1 MQEKEKT
8 DNFAFLIKQHN
19 IIIRMKDR
27 NTLKRNYNS
36 PLSYQT
42 EVAFEQ
48 ALLVATARL
57 IMTVD
62 ETETVNTA
70 ETDAPGGEMY
80 FEF

>member
-1 MQEKEKT
+1 
-8 DNFAFLIKQHN
+8 
-19 IIIRMKDR
+19 MKHR
-27 NTLKRNYNS
+27 NQMKRTYES
-36 PLSYQT
+36 PRGKPT

-48 ALLVATARL
+48 ALLVTTARL

>member
-1 MQEKEKT
+1 
-8 DNFAFLIKQHN
+8 
-19 IIIRMKDR
+19 MKR
-27 NTLKRNYNS
+27 TYES
-36 PLSYQT
+36 PRVKPT

-48 ALLVATARL
+48 ALLVTTARL